1 MKPIKY
7 LLTGLMVIT
16 GISQG
21 ISQETPQPQRGE
33 IRDTEFII
41 RKDRVLSL
49 PRQSRVFEKS
59 PALPPVSSSINYNYQ
74 VKKFAATLA
83 PVNLKFEP
91 YEKAFPKLE
100 SDQTQAIVKLGYGNY
115 SSPLIQADYHNLTN
129 DDNTYGAHFKHQ
141 GFYTGPVDGK
151 NSAEDHTAFLLNGS
165 LYRDDFEVFGKVGY
179 ERDMHH
185 FYGYTPDP
193 ENVVLQDS
201 IRQVFGTLKAMAGI
215 RRVDRTE
222 PFDYEANV
230 ALRLFNDRFDAKES
244 EVVIRA
250 NAGFRA
256 NDFLKGGINTLLAFT
271 SPSDIYYDDI
281 ERNYFKLQPYVQYA
295 KDAFKIKVGA
305 NVIQENDIV
314 PNKAKEFHIYPILN
328 MSYYVVPEL
337 GIYGTYEGDVVR
349 NTYYNFI
356 RENPF
361 LGPSDNLK
369 NTIQNFQ
376 IDAGILGKA
385 NDQANYKVGI
395 KYGDFTNMH
404 FYGNNEMDSTRFQ
417 LIYDD
422 NTKVIEYHASLDY
435 VFDDWYQL
443 DASAH
448 FYQYTLDE
456 IEAAWHRPEWEA
468 KLNNTFTPDEKWL
481 IHANLNA
488 MGGIE
493 ALNLASTNQRKLGTI
508 VDLQIGADY
517 AITNRISAFVYGNNL
532 LNQKYQR
539 FNNYPVR
546 AIQLIGGVSFK
557 F

>member
-74 VKKFAATLA
+74 VKNFAATLA
-83 PVNLKFEP
+83 PVILKFEP
-91 YEKAFPKLE
+91 SEKAFPKLE
-100 SDQTQAIVKLGYGNY
+100 NDQTLAIVKLGYGNY
-115 SSPLIQADYHNLTN
+115 SSPLIQADYHNLTK
-129 DDNTYGAHFKHQ
+129 DDYTYGAHFKHQ

-281 ERNYFKLQPYVQYA
+281 ERNYFK
-295 KDAFKIKVGA
+295 
-305 NVIQENDIV
+305 
-314 PNKAKEFHIYPILN
+314 
-328 MSYYVVPEL
+328 
-337 GIYGTYEGDVVR
+337 
-349 NTYYNFI
+349 
-356 RENPF
+356 
-361 LGPSDNLK
+361 
-369 NTIQNFQ
+369 
-376 IDAGILGKA
+376 
-385 NDQANYKVGI
+385 
-395 KYGDFTNMH
+395 
-404 FYGNNEMDSTRFQ
+404 
-417 LIYDD
+417 
-422 NTKVIEYHASLDY
+422 
-435 VFDDWYQL
+435 
-443 DASAH
+443 
-448 FYQYTLDE
+448 
-456 IEAAWHRPEWEA
+456 
-468 KLNNTFTPDEKWL
+468 
-481 IHANLNA
+481 
-488 MGGIE
+488 
-493 ALNLASTNQRKLGTI
+493 
-508 VDLQIGADY
+508 
-517 AITNRISAFVYGNNL
+517 
-532 LNQKYQR
+532 
-539 FNNYPVR
+539 
-546 AIQLIGGVSFK
+546 
-557 F
+557 